1 MLPPPLKLDA
11 GLLKVNS
18 NTPPGR
24 AANTDYGQFWVV
36 PDDTKVCYANIT
48 GEQIT
53 ETEFTGLES
62 TWNAIKN
69 GTGKLSIT
77 EADKTG
83 TDHPGFKTMVEGQLA
98 KLMSKPV
105 GRRLLAT
112 IVNGSQQVTIRPSDS
127 QIYGGANAIR
137 GGAGT
142 LENADGTAGAGGT
155 TIIQI
160 DANLTDTDA
169 VVYDSAGN
177 EISLPV
183 FITLGH
189 ELIHAKHNAEGRN
202 RRNLAATDSDY
213 SNREEEETIATGDL
227 TENDLRTEHGLTL
240 RQGHGGRD
248 TR

>member
-1 MLPPPLKLDA
+1 MPPGLNLDS
-11 GLLKVNS
+11 GLLNAS
-18 NTPPGR
+18 LNTPPGR
-24 AANTDYGQFWVV
+24 SAITEYGQFWVV
-36 PDDTKVCYANIT
+36 PDDTKVCYVNIP
-48 GEQIT
+48 GEQLT
-53 ETEFTGLES
+53 ETEFASLES
-62 TWNAIKN
+62 TWNAIKG

-83 TDHPGFKTMVEGQLA
+83 TDHPGFKMMVQGQLA

-142 LENADGTAGAGGT
+142 LENTDGTAGTGGT

-160 DANLTDTDA
+160 DANLTDSDA
-169 VVYDSAGN
+169 VVFDSAGN

-202 RRNLAATDSDY
+202 RRNLAATNSDY
-213 SNREEEETIATGDL
+213 SNREEEETIATGDM

-240 RQGHGGRD
+240 RNGHGGRD